1 MILSLIRLLEQVFL
15 FNFYASVEM
24 LLIYIN
30 EGHGNIFAKR
40 VNGSSFNCV
49 WIMAKRQ
56 PRTCIIAS
64 I

>member
-1 MILSLIRLLEQVFL
+1 
-15 FNFYASVEM
+15 M

-64 I
+64 V